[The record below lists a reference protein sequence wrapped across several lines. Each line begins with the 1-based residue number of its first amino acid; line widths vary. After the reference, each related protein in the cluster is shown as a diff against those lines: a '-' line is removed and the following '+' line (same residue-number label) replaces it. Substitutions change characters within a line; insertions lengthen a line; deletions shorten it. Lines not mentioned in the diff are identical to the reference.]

1 MGAVEDGRLV
11 SDVRRLRESL
21 GELPEPAAAPV
32 FVVVSGLPGTG
43 KSYFSRRLAERIPV
57 SVLESDTLRR
67 VLFPSPDY
75 GSGESAR
82 LFRAIHRLAEEL
94 LANGTSLVLDAT
106 SLAERF
112 REPLYGIADR
122 TGAKLAVVLV
132 EAPPEVVRRRLATRT
147 KDADDRSD
155 ADWQVYRRM
164 QAEVEPIRRRHFVV
178 DGSRDITPTIDKLVR
193 EVAG

>member
-1 MGAVEDGRLV
+1 MEDGRLV

-21 GELPEPAAAPV
+21 GELPEPTTSPV

-43 KSYFSRRLAERIPV
+43 KTHFSRRLAERIPV
-57 SVLESDTLRR
+57 SVLESDRLRK

-82 LFRAIHRLAEEL
+82 LFRAIHCLAEEL
-94 LANGTSLVLDAT
+94 LASGTSLVLDAT

-122 TGAKLAVVLV
+122 TGARLAVVLV
-132 EAPPEVVRRRLATRT
+132 EAPPEVVRRRLATRAT
-147 KDADDRSD
+147 G
-155 ADWQVYRRM
+155 ADWEVYRRM

-178 DGSRDITPTIDKLVR
+178 DGSRDTTLTIDKVVR

>member
-43 KSYFSRRLAERIPV
+43 KTHFSRRLAERIPV
-57 SVLESDTLRR
+57 TVLESDALRR

-75 GSGESAR
+75 GSRESSR
-82 LFRAIHRLAEEL
+82 LFRAIHCLAEEL
-94 LANGTSLVLDAT
+94 LSVGTSLVLDAT
-106 SLAERF
+106 SLAERV
-112 REPLYGIADR
+112 REPLYSIADR

-132 EAPPEVVRRRLATRT
+132 EAPPEVVRRRLATRS
-147 KDADDRSD
+147 KEAGDRSD

-164 QAEVEPIRRRHFVV
+164 QAEVESIRRRHFVV
-178 DGSRDITPTIDKLVR
+178 DGSRDSTPTIDKVVR